1 MPLAPQAAEMDVLD
15 VVWQR
20 LEPLLP
26 PVGRLGRP
34 YDHDRRLVL
43 EAIVHVMET
52 DCGWRNLPSHFPP
65 WQTVYAQLAQWRQR
79 GIWNTIWAGL
89 AQPHPGGELQ
99 L

>member
-1 MPLAPQAAEMDVLD
+1 MHVLE
-15 VVWQR
+15 VVWRR

-26 PVGRLGRP
+26 PVGRVGHP
-34 YDHDRRLVL
+34 YDYSRRLVL

-65 WQTVYAQLAQWRQR
+65 WQTVYTQLTQWRQT
-79 GIWNTIWAGL
+79 GIWDTIWAGL
-89 AQPHPGGELQ
+89 SQPHPADELQ